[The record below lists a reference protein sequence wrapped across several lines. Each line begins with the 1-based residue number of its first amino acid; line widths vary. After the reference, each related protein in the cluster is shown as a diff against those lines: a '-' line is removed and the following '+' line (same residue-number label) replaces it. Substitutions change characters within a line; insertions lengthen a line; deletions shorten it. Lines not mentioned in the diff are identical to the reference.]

1 MRLFFL
7 FWLLCTT
14 LLSAN
19 PLGGVYVTEPIF
31 NSSVYLQTS
40 GNPKNKAVVL
50 VHGLGDEA
58 SSIWEKTV
66 ALLAKEYYVVTFDL
80 PGFGHSSKSN
90 ELYSPENYAKVIRF
104 LTQTYLKRP
113 FHLVGH
119 SMGGAISLYYTHM
132 YPLDVESLV
141 LVDAAGILHPLAYS
155 NFLTHRKVNQFFE
168 EQGELFQGIQSQ
180 QLNRFVDRLS
190 DKINAKMENME
201 SILNSPSLRESVLGG
216 TPASIAAVALV
227 QTSFNTIPQS
237 VMQRTTIIW
246 GKNDEIA
253 PLQTG
258 YVLDKLILHSTLAI
272 MPEAAHVPML
282 SHEREF
288 HALLLAHLE
297 NRSVAKLP
305 VKMGKDAYTIKVR
318 HVSNQ
323 RYSGRIKNL
332 VIYDSQKV
340 VIENAII
347 ENLSLFNAEVEIR
360 NSVIENKEA
369 PLRVENSALSIVASD
384 IVGSFKL
391 YNSRLN
397 LAGVKM
403 QSRAKPIVAVTPSR
417 VIYSLCEINAKR
429 IHGKE
434 ILGR

>member
-1 MRLFFL
+1 MRLFSLWCLIFVSV
-7 FWLLCTT
+7 
-14 LLSAN
+14 LSAST
-19 PLGGVYVTEPIF
+19 LKGVYVTEPVF

-58 SSIWEKTV
+58 STIWEGTV
-66 ALLAKEYYVVTFDL
+66 ALLEKEYYVVRFDL
-80 PGFGHSSKSN
+80 PGFGNSSKSN

-119 SMGGAISLYYTHM
+119 SMGGAIALYYTHM

-155 NFLTHRKVNQFFE
+155 NFLTHRKVNHFFE

-180 QLNRFVDRLS
+180 KLNRFIDRMS

-201 SILNSPSLRESVLGG
+201 RVLNSPTLRESVLGG
-216 TPASIAAVALV
+216 TPATIAAVALV

-237 VMQRTTIIW
+237 VLQKTTIIW
-246 GKNDEIA
+246 GKRDEIA
-253 PLQTG
+253 PVQTG
-258 YVLDKLILHSTLAI
+258 YVLDKLMPHSTLAI
-272 MPEAAHVPML
+272 LPEAAHVPML

-288 HALLLAHLE
+288 YAVLLAHLE
-297 NRSVAKLP
+297 GKMVATP
-305 VKMGKDAYTIKVR
+305 PPKMGKDAYTIKVR

-340 VIENAII
+340 VIENAIV
-347 ENLSLFNAEVEIR
+347 ENLSLFNAEVEIL
-360 NSVIENKEA
+360 NSVIENKDA

-417 VIYSLCEINAKR
+417 VIYSLSEINAKR

>member
-1 MRLFFL
+1 M
-7 FWLLCTT
+7 
-14 LLSAN
+14 N
-19 PLGGVYVTEPIF
+19 
-31 NSSVYLQTS
+31 
-40 GNPKNKAVVL
+40 
-50 VHGLGDEA
+50 
-58 SSIWEKTV
+58 
-66 ALLAKEYYVVTFDL
+66 
-80 PGFGHSSKSN
+80 
-90 ELYSPENYAKVIRF
+90 
-104 LTQTYLKRP
+104 
-113 FHLVGH
+113 
-119 SMGGAISLYYTHM
+119 
-132 YPLDVESLV
+132 
-141 LVDAAGILHPLAYS
+141 
-155 NFLTHRKVNQFFE
+155 
-168 EQGELFQGIQSQ
+168 
-180 QLNRFVDRLS
+180 
-190 DKINAKMENME
+190 
-201 SILNSPSLRESVLGG
+201 
-216 TPASIAAVALV
+216 
-227 QTSFNTIPQS
+227 
-237 VMQRTTIIW
+237 
-246 GKNDEIA
+246 
-253 PLQTG
+253 
-258 YVLDKLILHSTLAI
+258 
-272 MPEAAHVPML
+272 EAAHVPML

-288 HALLLAHLE
+288 HALLLTHLE
-297 NRSVAKLP
+297 NRSVAKPP
-305 VKMGKDAYTIKVR
+305 VKMGKDAYTVKVG

-384 IVGSFKL
+384 IMGSFKL